1 MTQIVENIE
10 SKINVSTIRS
20 KFPVLD
26 QKVNGKKLIYF
37 DNAATTQKPEVVI
50 NALSDYYRQYNAN
63 IHRGLHTLA
72 ERATAAYEDTRKTVQ
87 QFINASEAEEVIFT
101 SGTTESINLVANAY
115 GRKFLHPGDEVIISG
130 LEHHSNIVPWQ
141 LICQEKSALLKVI
154 PIDAKGDID
163 LEAFKKIITD
173 KTKIV
178 AVNHIS
184 NSLGT
189 INPVREIVQIAHDSG
204 AIVLLDGAQAT
215 AHVDIDVQELDC
227 DFYAFSAHKLY
238 GPTGVGVL
246 YGKRKL
252 LESMNPFQSGGEMIK
267 EVTFEKTTFNDI
279 PYKFEAGTPNIADV
293 IAFNEALKFVI
304 GLGNKEDVLS
314 YEQTLLDEAT
324 ERLKEIPG
332 LTIIGEADQKIGVI
346 SFIIEGLHHF
356 DIGMML
362 DAKGI
367 AVRTGHHCTQP
378 LMNRFGIDGTVR
390 VSFSIYNTLEEVSIF
405 ADSLKQIVEKWR

>member
-1 MTQIVENIE
+1 MTQVAENIDSKFDV
-10 SKINVSTIRS
+10 SKIRST
-20 KFPVLD
+20 FPVLN
-26 QKVNGKKLIYF
+26 QKIHGKELIYF

-50 NALSDYYRQYNAN
+50 NALSEYYRQYNSN

-72 ERATAAYEDTRKTVQ
+72 EKATAAYEDTRKTVR
-87 QFINASEAEEVIFT
+87 QFINSNEVEEVIFT
-101 SGTTESINLVANAY
+101 SGTTESINLLANAY
-115 GRKFLHPGDEVIISG
+115 GRKFLNAGDEVIISE

-141 LICQEKSALLKVI
+141 LICQEKNALLKII
-154 PIDAKGDID
+154 PIDNKGDID
-163 LEAFKKIITD
+163 LEVFKNIISD

-178 AVNHIS
+178 SVNHVS

-189 INPVREIVQIAHDSG
+189 INPVKEIVRIAHESG
-204 AIVLLDGAQAT
+204 AVVLLDGAQAA
-215 AHVDIDVQELDC
+215 AHIDIDVQELDC
-227 DFYAFSAHKLY
+227 DFYAFSAHKLF

-252 LESMNPFQSGGEMIK
+252 LESMDPYQGGGEMIK

-293 IAFNEALKFVI
+293 IAFDEALQFVES
-304 GLGNKEDVLS
+304 LGNKEDVLS
-314 YEQTLLDEAT
+314 YEQTLLIEAT
-324 ERLKEIPG
+324 ERLKEISG
-332 LTIIGEADQKIGVI
+332 LTIIGEADSKIGVI
-346 SFIIEGLHHF
+346 SFVVDGLHHF

-390 VSFSIYNTLEEVSIF
+390 ASFSIYNTLEEVSIF

>member
-1 MTQIVENIE
+1 MTQQTEHIE
-10 SKINVSTIRS
+10 STVNISSIRGL
-20 KFPVLD
+20 FPVLD
-26 QKVNGKKLIYF
+26 QKVNGKKLVYF
-37 DNAATTQKPEVVI
+37 DNAATTQKPESVI
-50 NALSDYYRQYNAN
+50 NALSEYYTKYNAN
-63 IHRGLHTLA
+63 IHRGLHALA
-72 ERATAAYEDTRKTVQ
+72 EKATAAYENTRKTVG
-87 QFINASEAEEVIFT
+87 QFINAPEVEEVIFT

-115 GRKFLHPGDEVIISG
+115 GRKFLNTGDEVIISE

-141 LICQEKSALLKVI
+141 LICQERGAVLKVI
-154 PIDAKGDID
+154 PIDSLGDLD
-163 LEAFKKIITD
+163 LEAYKLLISN

-184 NSLGT
+184 NALGT

-204 AIVLLDGAQAT
+204 AVVLLDGAQAT

-252 LESMNPFQSGGEMIK
+252 LESMDPYKGGGEMIK
-267 EVTFEKTTFNDI
+267 EVSFEKTTFADL

-293 IAFNEALKFVI
+293 IAFNEALKFVQQ
-304 GLGNKEDVLS
+304 LGDKRAILS
-314 YEQTLLDEAT
+314 YEQSLLDEAT

-332 LTIIGEADQKIGVI
+332 MTIIGEAKNKIGVI
-346 SFIIEGLHHF
+346 SFNIEGLHHF

-378 LMNRFGIDGTVR
+378 LMKKFGIDGTVR

-405 ADSLKQIVEKWR
+405 TEGLKQIVDKWR

>member
-1 MTQIVENIE
+1 MTQLTEHIE
-10 SKINVSTIRS
+10 SKVNISSIRDM
-20 KFPVLD
+20 FPVLD

-37 DNAATTQKPEVVI
+37 DNAATTQKPESVI
-50 NALSDYYRQYNAN
+50 NALSEYYEKYNAN
-63 IHRGLHTLA
+63 IHRGLHALA
-72 ERATAAYEDTRKTVQ
+72 EKATAAYEDTRKTVQ
-87 QFINASEAEEVIFT
+87 QFIHATELEEVIFT
-101 SGTTESINLVANAY
+101 SGTTESINLVANAF
-115 GRKFLHPGDEVIISG
+115 GRKFLNAGDEVIISE

-141 LICQEKSALLKVI
+141 LICEERRAVLKVI
-154 PIDAKGDID
+154 PIDSLGDLD
-163 LEAFKKIITD
+163 LEAYKILISS

-178 AVNHIS
+178 AINHIS
-184 NSLGT
+184 NALGT
-189 INPVREIVQIAHDSG
+189 INPVREIVKIAHDSG
-204 AIVLLDGAQAT
+204 AVVLLDGAQAT

-252 LESMNPFQSGGEMIK
+252 LESMNPYKGGGEMIK
-267 EVTFEKTTFNDI
+267 EVSFEKTTFADI

-293 IAFNEALKFVI
+293 IAFNEALKFVQH
-304 GLGNKEDVLS
+304 LGDKRDILS
-314 YEQTLLDEAT
+314 YEQSLLDEAT

-332 LTIIGEADQKIGVI
+332 MTIIGEAKNKIGVI
-346 SFIIEGLHHF
+346 SFNIEGLHHF

-378 LMNRFGIDGTVR
+378 LMHKFGIDGTVR

-405 ADSLKQIVEKWR
+405 VESLKLIVEKWR

>member
-314 YEQTLLDEAT
+314 YEQTLLNEAT

-332 LTIIGEADQKIGVI
+332 LTIIGEADQKIAVI

>member
-314 YEQTLLDEAT
+314 YEQTLLNEAT

>member
-1 MTQIVENIE
+1 MTQLTEHIE
-10 SKINVSTIRS
+10 SKINISSIRDM
-20 KFPVLD
+20 FPVLD

-37 DNAATTQKPEVVI
+37 DNAATTQKPESVI
-50 NALSDYYRQYNAN
+50 NALSEYYKKYNAN
-63 IHRGLHTLA
+63 IHRGLHALA
-72 ERATAAYEDTRKTVQ
+72 EKATAAYEDTRKTVQ
-87 QFINASEAEEVIFT
+87 QFIHAPEVEEVIFT

-115 GRKFLHPGDEVIISG
+115 GRKFLNAGDEVIISE

-141 LICQEKSALLKVI
+141 MICEERGAVLKVI
-154 PIDAKGDID
+154 PIDSLGDLD
-163 LEAFKKIITD
+163 LDAYKILISS

-184 NSLGT
+184 NALGT
-189 INPVREIVQIAHDSG
+189 INPVKEIVEIAHDSG
-204 AIVLLDGAQAT
+204 VLVLLDGAQAT

-246 YGKRKL
+246 YGKRNL
-252 LESMNPFQSGGEMIK
+252 LESMDPYKGGGEMIK
-267 EVTFEKTTFNDI
+267 EVSFEKTTFADI

-293 IAFNEALKFVI
+293 IAFNEALKFVQH
-304 GLGNKEDVLS
+304 LGDKQDILS
-314 YEQTLLDEAT
+314 YEQSLLDAAT
-324 ERLKEIPG
+324 EMMKEIPG
-332 LTIIGEADQKIGVI
+332 MTIIGEAKNKIGVI
-346 SFIIEGLHHF
+346 SFNIEGLHHF

-378 LMNRFGIDGTVR
+378 LMHKFGIDGTVR
-390 VSFSIYNTLEEVSIF
+390 ISFSIYNTLEEVSIF
-405 ADSLKQIVEKWR
+405 AESLKQIVEKWR

>member
-115 GRKFLHPGDEVIISG
+115 GRKFLHPGDEVVISG

-314 YEQTLLDEAT
+314 YEQTLLNEAT

-405 ADSLKQIVEKWR
+405 TDSLKQIVEKWR

>member
-72 ERATAAYEDTRKTVQ
+72 ERATVAYEDTRKTVQ

-141 LICQEKSALLKVI
+141 LICKEKSALLKVI

>member
-1 MTQIVENIE
+1 MTQLTEHIE
-10 SKINVSTIRS
+10 SKFDISMIRDR
-20 KFPVLD
+20 FPVLD

-37 DNAATTQKPEVVI
+37 DNAATTQKPESVI
-50 NALSDYYRQYNAN
+50 NALTEYYTSYNAN
-63 IHRGLHTLA
+63 IHRGLHALA
-72 ERATAAYEDTRKTVQ
+72 EKATAAYEATRKTIQ
-87 QFINASEAEEVIFT
+87 QFIHAPEAEEVIFT

-115 GRKFLHPGDEVIISG
+115 GRKFLNAGDEVIISEM
-130 LEHHSNIVPWQ
+130 EHHSNIVPWQ
-141 LICQEKSALLKVI
+141 LICQERGAVLKVI
-154 PIDAKGDID
+154 PIDSSGDLD
-163 LEAFKKIITD
+163 LEAYKKIVCN

-189 INPVREIVQIAHDSG
+189 INPVKEIVQIAHDAG
-204 AIVLLDGAQAT
+204 ALVLLDGAQAT

-246 YGKRKL
+246 YGKRTL
-252 LESMNPFQSGGEMIK
+252 LESMDPYKGGGEMIK
-267 EVTFEKTTFNDI
+267 EVSFEKTTFADL

-293 IAFNEALKFVI
+293 IAFDEALTFVQ
-304 GLGNKEDVLS
+304 GLGNKEDVLR
-314 YEQTLLDEAT
+314 YEQSLLDEAT
-324 ERLKEIPG
+324 QKLKEIPG
-332 LTIIGEADQKIGVI
+332 LTIIGEAENKIGVI

-378 LMNRFGIDGTVR
+378 LMNKFGIDGTVR
-390 VSFSIYNTLEEVSIF
+390 VSFSIYNTLEEVSF
-405 ADSLKQIVEKWR
+405 FVKSLKQIVERWK

>member
-1 MTQIVENIE
+1 MTQLTENID
-10 SKINVSTIRS
+10 SKFDVFAIRS
-20 KFPVLD
+20 MFPVLD
-26 QKVNGKKLIYF
+26 QYVNGKKLIYF

-50 NALSDYYRQYNAN
+50 NALSDYYRNYNAN
-63 IHRGLHTLA
+63 IHRGLHSLA
-72 ERATAAYEDTRKTVQ
+72 EKATAAYELTRSTVQ
-87 QFINASEAEEVIFT
+87 KFIHAREVEEIVFT

-115 GRKFLHPGDEVIISG
+115 GKKFLTTGDEVIISE

-141 LICQEKSALLKVI
+141 LICKEKGAQLKVI
-154 PIDAKGDID
+154 PIDEKGDLD
-163 LEAFKKIITD
+163 LGKLKEIISE

-178 AVNHIS
+178 SVNHIS

-189 INPVREIVQIAHDSG
+189 INPVHEIIQIAHEAG
-204 AIVLLDGAQAT
+204 AVVLLDGAQAS
-215 AHVDIDVQELDC
+215 AHVEIDVQELDC

-252 LESMNPFQSGGEMIK
+252 LESMDPYQGGGEMIK

-293 IAFNEALKFVI
+293 IAFNEALIFFNN
-304 GLGNKEDVLS
+304 LGNKADILS
-314 YEQTLLDEAT
+314 YEQSLLIEAT
-324 ERLKEIPG
+324 DRLKEIPG
-332 LTIIGEADQKIGVI
+332 LTIIGEANHKIGVI

-356 DIGMML
+356 DIGMMM

-378 LMNRFGIDGTVR
+378 LMHKFGIDGTVR

-405 ADSLKQIVEKWR
+405 VDGLKQIVEKWR